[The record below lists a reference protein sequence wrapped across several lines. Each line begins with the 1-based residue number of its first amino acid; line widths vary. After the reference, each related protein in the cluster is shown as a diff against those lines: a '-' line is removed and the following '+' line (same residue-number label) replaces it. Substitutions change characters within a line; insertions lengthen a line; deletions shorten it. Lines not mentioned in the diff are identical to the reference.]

1 MDVQKNE
8 KYSLEYLFYF
18 HRPLR
23 MTRNNTQEKK
33 NISAKDSWRST
44 RQLRMQR
51 RIEIGSTTN
60 SHIRRG
66 NKSDCHDLIVL
77 AHAPS
82 TRVPPNGTSLALEQ
96 ACTVSY
102 PRNIP
107 SRHPRS
113 VLSESRRDT
122 TLGFIV
128 YRFVSTHEEKPVY
141 QTTLRGK
148 LNYLKGGG
156 GGWRVCTGRVFA
168 RDVSRSLHR
177 GKIPD
182 YFTERRAKFLS
193 AFWSGYLISRLRS
206 EFRDATRTYSS
217 DLNSSR
223 VCLEWRGGES
233 SSFLLF
239 SEFTRKIQIFSYFD
253 PNWIESEKHR
263 FGFEFWADDCS
274 KDCWIKFGTRRE
286 I

>member
-1 MDVQKNE
+1 ME
-8 KYSLEYLFYF
+8 HL
-18 HRPLR
+18 
-23 MTRNNTQEKK
+23 
-33 NISAKDSWRST
+33 WRS
-44 RQLRMQR
+44 
-51 RIEIGSTTN
+51 S
-60 SHIRRG
+60 
-66 NKSDCHDLIVL
+66 K
-77 AHAPS
+77 P
-82 TRVPPNGTSLALEQ
+82 AL
-96 ACTVSY
+96 SY

-122 TLGFIV
+122 TLGFLV

-193 AFWSGYLISRLRS
+193 AFWSGYLISRLRRRWS

-217 DLNSSR
+217 DLNSFR